1 MAFFLLLAV
10 ITASPGLIILSN
22 STRTPFLLECR
33 VPDNS
38 SLDSVNVNLT
48 QEDMEQ
54 LKIEG
59 RCFLACATLR
69 YNDQVIYNLYIC
81 IQEHIRTNK
90 SEGEEEEYE
99 LGRNF

>member
-1 MAFFLLLAV
+1 M
-10 ITASPGLIILSN
+10 ILSIAIQA
-22 STRTPFLLECR
+22 PFLLECR
-33 VPDNS
+33 IPEDS
-38 SLDSVNVNLT
+38 SLDSINVNLT

-59 RCFLACATLR
+59 QCFLACATLR